1 MVLLFSDV
9 FFVRRSFPEK
19 FRAVQRTPW
28 GVLALCG
35 VVGVLADA
43 AAVVLLFWA
52 PWAPIFTR
60 SGWALAVG
68 TITVAS
74 IGADH
79 RLVNK
84 PTIRGREPMRVKRL
98 DPGRAP
104 DARRQSPGNSLRPA

>member
-1 MVLLFSDV
+1 MLLAGVTVVWGTSMVLLFSDV

-68 TITVAS
+68 TITVAGS
-74 IGADH
+74 ALRECQDSVWPGPACW
-79 RLVNK
+79 
-84 PTIRGREPMRVKRL
+84 RGWRCL
-98 DPGRAP
+98 
-104 DARRQSPGNSLRPA
+104 QY